1 MPTVTKDRGRSGAGP
16 QVVVVTGASGGI
28 GRATAVAFAR
38 RGDRVALL
46 ARGETGLR
54 AAADDVR
61 AAGGTPLV
69 IPTDVADAEAVEAA
83 ADRVESELGPIDV
96 WCNVAFTSV
105 FAPFSEITAA
115 EYARVTEVTYLG
127 FVHGTMAALRRMTS
141 RDRGVIVQ
149 TGSALAYRGI
159 PLQSVYCGA
168 KHAIKGFTESL
179 HTELRHD
186 RSNVHVTMVNMP
198 GVNTPQFD
206 WVLNKLPRRPQPV
219 APIYSPEFVATS
231 MVWAAEHPGRRA
243 WWVGIPT
250 VYTIVGN
257 KVAPAFLDW
266 YLARTGISGQQTDT
280 DAEPTDP
287 HNLWQPADGEDGRDF
302 GADGRFTAG
311 SWTHDPQVWAS
322 RHHGTVAA
330 IGAAAVAGTAA
341 LLRRKA

>member
-1 MPTVTKDRGRSGAGP
+1 MSQR
-16 QVVVVTGASGGI
+16 VVVVTGASGGI

-46 ARGETGLR
+46 ARGEVGLQ

-61 AAGGTPLV
+61 SAGGTPLV
-69 IPTDVADAEAVEAA
+69 VPVDVADADAVEAA
-83 ADRVESELGPIDV
+83 AYRVETELGPIAV

-105 FAPFSEITAA
+105 FAPFDQISAA
-115 EYARVTEVTYLG
+115 EYARVTQVTYLG
-127 FVHGTMAALRRMTS
+127 FVHGTMAALRRMKP

-168 KHAIKGFTESL
+168 KHAIRGFTESL
-179 HTELRHD
+179 LTELRHEG
-186 RSNVHVTMVNMP
+186 SNVHVTMVNMP

-206 WVLNKLPRRPQPV
+206 WVLNKLPKRPQPV
-219 APIYSPEFVATS
+219 APIYAPEFVATS
-231 MVWAAEHPGRRA
+231 MVWAADHPHRRA

-250 VYTIVGN
+250 VYTILGN

-280 DAEPTDP
+280 DARPDDP
-287 HNLWQPADGEDGRDF
+287 QNLWQPADGQGGHDF
-302 GADGRFTAG
+302 GADGRFTEG
-311 SWTHDPQVWAS
+311 SWTRDPQVWAS

-330 IGAAAVAGTAA
+330 AGAAAVAGTAA
-341 LLRRKA
+341 LVRWRR

>member
-1 MPTVTKDRGRSGAGP
+1 MGP

-38 RGDRVALL
+38 RGDKVALL
-46 ARGETGLR
+46 ARGVTGLE
-54 AAADDVR
+54 AAAEDVR

-69 IPTDVADAEAVEAA
+69 VSVDVADADAVEAA
-83 ADRVESELGPIDV
+83 ADRVETELGPIDV

-105 FAPFSEITAA
+105 FARFSDVSPEEYERATA
-115 EYARVTEVTYLG
+115 VTYLG
-127 FVHGTMAALRRMTS
+127 FVNGTRSALARMRP

-179 HTELRHD
+179 LTELKHEG
-186 RSNVHVTMVNMP
+186 SNVHVTMVNMP

-206 WVLNKLPRRPQPV
+206 WVLNKLPKKPQPV
-219 APIYSPEFVATS
+219 APIYAPEFVATS

-250 VYTIVGN
+250 VYTILGN

-266 YLARTGISGQQTDT
+266 YLARTGFAGQQTSTPAGPD
-280 DAEPTDP
+280 DP
-287 HNLWQPADGEDGRDF
+287 HNLWQPADGEGGRDF
-302 GADGRFTAG
+302 GADGRFTDG
-311 SWTHDPQVWAS
+311 SWTADPQIWAS
-322 RHHGTVAA
+322 RHHGTL
-330 IGAAAVAGTAA
+330 AAAGATVLAGATAA
-341 LLRRKA
+341 LLRGRR

>member
-1 MPTVTKDRGRSGAGP
+1 MSG

-38 RGDRVALL
+38 RGDKVALL
-46 ARGETGLR
+46 ARGEVGLQ

-69 IPTDVADAEAVEAA
+69 VPVDVADADAVEAA
-83 ADRVESELGPIDV
+83 ADRVETELGPIDV

-105 FAPFSEITAA
+105 FAPFSQISAA
-115 EYARVTEVTYLG
+115 EYARVTQVTYLG
-127 FVHGTMAALRRMTS
+127 FVHGTMAALRRMTP
-141 RDRGVIVQ
+141 RDRGVIIQ

-168 KHAIKGFTESL
+168 KHAIRGFTESL
-179 HTELRHD
+179 LTELRHD
-186 RSNVHVTMVNMP
+186 GSNVHVTMVNMP

-206 WVLNKLPRRPQPV
+206 WVLNKLPKKPQPV

-250 VYTIVGN
+250 VYTILGN
-257 KVAPAFLDW
+257 KIAPAFLDW
-266 YLARTGISGQQTDT
+266 YLARTGISGQQTGT
-280 DAEPTDP
+280 DARPDDP
-287 HNLWQPADGEDGRDF
+287 QNLWQPADGDGGHDF
-302 GADGRFTAG
+302 GAEGRFTDG
-311 SWTHDPQVWAS
+311 SWTRDPQVWAS
-322 RHHGTVAA
+322 RHHGAL
-330 IGAAAVAGTAA
+330 AAAGAGALAGVAA
-341 LLRRKA
+341 LLGRRR

>member
-1 MPTVTKDRGRSGAGP
+1 VSP

-38 RGDRVALL
+38 RGDKVALL
-46 ARGETGLR
+46 ARGEVGLQ

-69 IPTDVADAEAVEAA
+69 VPVDVSDAGAVEAA
-83 ADRVESELGPIDV
+83 ADRVEAELGPIDV

-105 FAPFSEITAA
+105 FARFSDVSPEEYERATA
-115 EYARVTEVTYLG
+115 VTYLG
-127 FVHGTMAALRRMTS
+127 FVNGTRSALTRMRT

-179 HTELRHD
+179 LTELRHD
-186 RSNVHVTMVNMP
+186 GSNVHVTMVNMP

-206 WVLNKLPRRPQPV
+206 WVLNKLPRKPQPV
-219 APIYSPEFVATS
+219 APIYAPEFVATS

-250 VYTIVGN
+250 VYTILGN

-266 YLARTGISGQQTDT
+266 YLARTGITGQQTDT
-280 DAEPTDP
+280 SARPDDP
-287 HNLWQPADGEDGRDF
+287 HNLWHPADGEDGRDF
-302 GADGRFTAG
+302 GADGRFTDG
-311 SWTHDPQVWAS
+311 SWTRDPQVWAS
-322 RHHGTVAA
+322 RHHGSLAA
-330 IGAAAVAGTAA
+330 LGATAVAGATAA
-341 LLRRKA
+341 LVRRRR